1 MNIFPCFVSAS
12 FCVCVCA
19 KSFFLFVSTLPHWCV
34 SSLVRAL
41 DGGQQQC
48 VNPGHPRVRLS
59 PSAIHC
65 CLVFLPVSLLPP
77 SPFEF
82 FSFSFN
88 AAPTFQICALLPGSG
103 SSFCSCSQP
112 PRENKNKKNRLEKQP
127 PLAALRATYN
137 ADPLSK
143 LLCSPFPLAP
153 FPSLSPCY
161 CWGRALSFSLFLLP
175 LSRPSSTSNSYLV
188 SHFSTCF
195 EIERDREREEGTD
208 RKCCSSMGECVQLKM
223 CRYVCM

>member
-1 MNIFPCFVSAS
+1 M
-12 FCVCVCA
+12 CVCA
-19 KSFFLFVSTLPHWCV
+19 KSLFLFVSTLPHWCV
-34 SSLVRAL
+34 SSLVRVL

-77 SPFEF
+77 PPFEF
-82 FSFSFN
+82 FSFSVN
-88 AAPTFQICALLPGSG
+88 AAPTFQICAPLPGS
-103 SSFCSCSQP
+103 SSCSCSQP
-112 PRENKNKKNRLEKQP
+112 PRGRKKTKTKNRLEKQP

-153 FPSLSPCY
+153 FPSLPPSLPATV
-161 CWGRALSFSLFLLP
+161 GEELSNFLSFSSPCLALP
-175 LSRPSSTSNSYLV
+175 LPLIV
-188 SHFSTCF
+188 
-195 EIERDREREEGTD
+195 I
-208 RKCCSSMGECVQLKM
+208 
-223 CRYVCM
+223 